1 MLSAMVEE
9 NTVCY
14 GRLGRKGPR
23 EDDTSTELGK
33 RGRRGGGGY
42 TRSRISGERNCNVNT
57 FGQLLVIPYELKR
70 QSQEVVR
77 DKA

>member
-1 MLSAMVEE
+1 MLSAVVEV
-9 NTVCY
+9 NTVCHE
-14 GRLGRKGPR
+14 RLGRKGPR

-42 TRSRISGERNCNVNT
+42 ARSRISGERNCNFNT
-57 FGQLLVIPYELKR
+57 FGLLLVIQYELKR

-77 DKA
+77 NKA